1 MAGENNEGACD
12 MKQIYPEHLEF
23 VAEAAKAFEEHLA
36 LETYKNKEG
45 DLIALRFGA
54 DRDCIQVYELGEPVG
69 FFAQQVDVRVRAP
82 RKQVSRFA
90 MEMEEQLFAN
100 DHKAGWENST
110 PQYLRNQLDRN
121 LRKLFSCASHSEFRR
136 RCANI
141 ANYAMMLSDND
152 RRVEADQVRDS

>member
-1 MAGENNEGACD
+1 MN
-12 MKQIYPEHLEF
+12 QIYPKHLEF
-23 VAEAAKAFEEHLA
+23 VAEAARAFEEHLA
-36 LETYKNKEG
+36 WETYMNKEG
-45 DLIALRFGA
+45 DLIALRFGT
-54 DRDCIQVYELGEPVG
+54 DRDCIQVYELGEPIG

-110 PQYLRNQLDRN
+110 PQYLRNQLDKNFR
-121 LRKLFSCASHSEFRR
+121 RLFGCKSHSEFRR

-152 RRVEADQVRDS
+152 RREEAERAKQT